1 MIQNYIH
8 SSDFRL
14 IFTSSTSKTNTEFPG
29 IFGGEPLA
37 PYPISGGITNLRFS
51 PSHILKLKM
60 SVINSYAFRARTRFF
75 VLFGQSLPI
84 KIIPC
89 KSMITMYLKGS
100 FFILTFCIA
109 SKPQNISCREY
120 LKSSLHRKMHASFTV
135 ISSQSVIILSA
146 SVYFDISISYTYIYK
161 CTKI

>member
-1 MIQNYIH
+1 MSMIQSYIY

-60 SVINSYAFRARTRFF
+60 SSINSYLFRAY
-75 VLFGQSLPI
+75 VLD
-84 KIIPC
+84 
-89 KSMITMYLKGS
+89 TY
-100 FFILTFCIA
+100 
-109 SKPQNISCREY
+109 
-120 LKSSLHRKMHASFTV
+120 
-135 ISSQSVIILSA
+135 IILMKQLTLGDLDPSL
-146 SVYFDISISYTYIYK
+146 
-161 CTKI
+161 